1 MNIITE
7 IDFTGNDETHPWAAQ
22 FSVLTYATGG
32 MSLIPKNFFSTWR
45 GLSAEGYPFSFHIG
59 SCSGL
64 GVGSTVKYDSAAQ
77 SLRVGRFVSGGSGL
91 RFILNGQHEMRCIST
106 YMFDITEAGLQRP
119 DTPQYADSVIK
130 NDVWLGDEVM
140 MLGGGIIENGC
151 VIAAR
156 ALLPPNFRSEPYG
169 IYGGAPA
176 RLIRYRFCDSVR
188 SALLNLA
195 WWDLPLSW
203 IRENNALFLRD
214 LTTDT
219 DAALDIIAQLEESK
233 RRHLHKAQPTPAAT
247 QAKQT
252 QI

>member
-1 MNIITE
+1 MNITTE
-7 IDFTGNDETHPWAAQ
+7 LDFTGTNETHPWAGQ
-22 FSVLTYATGG
+22 FSVLTYAAGG
-32 MSLIPKNFFSTWR
+32 ISLIPKNFFSTWH
-45 GLSAEGYPFSFHIG
+45 GLSAEDYPFNFFIG
-59 SCSGL
+59 CCSGL

-91 RFILNGQHEMRCIST
+91 RFILNGQHEMRNIST
-106 YMFDITEAGLQRP
+106 YMFDIADAGMRRP
-119 DTPQYADSVIK
+119 DTPQYADSIIR

-156 ALLPPNFRSEPYG
+156 AVLPPNFRSEPYG
-169 IYGGAPA
+169 IYGGSPA
-176 RLIRYRFCDSVR
+176 RLIRYRFCDAVR

-203 IRENNALFLRD
+203 IRENNALFLSD

-219 DAALDIIAQLEESK
+219 DAALAIIAQLEENK
-233 RRHLHKAQPTPAAT
+233 RRHLHKAQPRPAAT
-247 QAKQT
+247 QAKQIQT
-252 QI
+252 